1 MAKVIGKPIKR
12 IIEDPPLITGK
23 GKFVYDIDFKG
34 TLYAIF
40 IRSQYAHA
48 KIKSIK
54 CPENSLCFTAK
65 DLPNSIIGLAREEA
79 IYQGQPIAVILA
91 EDEYKAKD
99 LAEKVE
105 VEYEPLPAVINVDDA
120 LKNIHKAKSDLSSNI
135 VLEDEVIVSDT
146 DSVFKK
152 AYKIIEGEIINQ
164 RVIPSAMEP
173 RGAVAYFDGRR
184 LTVWSSTQTP
194 FDLKKS
200 LAEILG
206 NYGVYDIRVIQPYV
220 GGAFGSKIINYAE
233 EFIVAYLAVVTG
245 RPVKWFNTRSED
257 MMSTNHGRDMRL
269 KFKAAFDAEGKLLG
283 IEGTLI
289 MDLGAPIIEINRD
302 SFGMATTAARL
313 LIGRYNVEA
322 LKVKVLGVATNKTFI
337 AAYRGAG
344 RPEATYFIERILN
357 LGARALGIDQY
368 EIREKNIMNEV
379 NYYKLPTG
387 IVYDSGKYREMLK
400 IAKPYYLELLKKR
413 DELRTKGKLA
423 GVGVA
428 IVSEIASF
436 GPYSTAKVKVLPNG
450 RIQVITGTTPHG
462 QGDATAFAQIAA
474 EIFDVDVNQVD
485 VLWGDTDLIADGDL
499 TAGSRSITVGG
510 SAVYEASRR
519 LKEKLLRVVSE
530 KLGVKPDEIEYQDGK
545 FIHKQT
551 GKSMTLAEASRESI
565 NMGMLPEEEYSYVMN
580 LYTSPYGLHMA
591 LVEVDKE
598 TGIVK
603 ILDYKG
609 FDDVGVVVNPLL
621 AEGQVHGGVLQGVS
635 QALYEETIY
644 SQEGNLITST
654 FSDYVIPTAVEGIK
668 VEWKSLAL
676 AKSDTPIGSKGIGE
690 LPTIAATPTVINA
703 IEDAI
708 NKNIYVMPVKP
719 ELILNLLT

>member
-1 MAKVIGKPIKR
+1 MQWNLEVQWLTLME
-12 IIEDPPLITGK
+12 ED
-23 GKFVYDIDFKG
+23 
-34 TLYAIF
+34 
-40 IRSQYAHA
+40 S
-48 KIKSIK
+48 
-54 CPENSLCFTAK
+54 
-65 DLPNSIIGLAREEA
+65 
-79 IYQGQPIAVILA
+79 
-91 EDEYKAKD
+91 
-99 LAEKVE
+99 
-105 VEYEPLPAVINVDDA
+105 
-120 LKNIHKAKSDLSSNI
+120 
-135 VLEDEVIVSDT
+135 
-146 DSVFKK
+146 
-152 AYKIIEGEIINQ
+152 
-164 RVIPSAMEP
+164 
-173 RGAVAYFDGRR
+173 
-184 LTVWSSTQTP
+184 VWSSTQTP

-206 NYGVYDIRVIQPYV
+206 NYGVYDIKVIQPYV

-428 IVSEIASF
+428 IV
-436 GPYSTAKVKVLPNG
+436 N
-450 RIQVITGTTPHG
+450 
-462 QGDATAFAQIAA
+462 
-474 EIFDVDVNQVD
+474 
-485 VLWGDTDLIADGDL
+485 
-499 TAGSRSITVGG
+499 
-510 SAVYEASRR
+510 
-519 LKEKLLRVVSE
+519 
-530 KLGVKPDEIEYQDGK
+530 
-545 FIHKQT
+545 
-551 GKSMTLAEASRESI
+551 
-565 NMGMLPEEEYSYVMN
+565 
-580 LYTSPYGLHMA
+580 
-591 LVEVDKE
+591 
-598 TGIVK
+598 
-603 ILDYKG
+603 
-609 FDDVGVVVNPLL
+609 
-621 AEGQVHGGVLQGVS
+621 
-635 QALYEETIY
+635 
-644 SQEGNLITST
+644 
-654 FSDYVIPTAVEGIK
+654 
-668 VEWKSLAL
+668 
-676 AKSDTPIGSKGIGE
+676 
-690 LPTIAATPTVINA
+690 
-703 IEDAI
+703 
-708 NKNIYVMPVKP
+708 
-719 ELILNLLT
+719 

>member
-1 MAKVIGKPIKR
+1 
-12 IIEDPPLITGK
+12 
-23 GKFVYDIDFKG
+23 
-34 TLYAIF
+34 
-40 IRSQYAHA
+40 
-48 KIKSIK
+48 
-54 CPENSLCFTAK
+54 
-65 DLPNSIIGLAREEA
+65 
-79 IYQGQPIAVILA
+79 
-91 EDEYKAKD
+91 
-99 LAEKVE
+99 
-105 VEYEPLPAVINVDDA
+105 
-120 LKNIHKAKSDLSSNI
+120 
-135 VLEDEVIVSDT
+135 
-146 DSVFKK
+146 
-152 AYKIIEGEIINQ
+152 
-164 RVIPSAMEP
+164 MEP

-200 LAEILG
+200 LSEILED
-206 NYGVYDIRVIQPYV
+206 YGVYDIRVIQPYV

-233 EFIVAYLAVVTG
+233 EFIVAYLAVITG
-245 RPVKWFNTRSED
+245 RPVKWFNTRIED

-269 KFKAAFDAEGKLLG
+269 KFKAAFDSEGRLLG

-289 MDLGAPIIEINRD
+289 MDLGAPIVEINSD
-302 SFGMATTAARL
+302 SFGMAATTARL

-322 LKVKVLGVATNKTFI
+322 LKVKVLGVVTNKTFI
-337 AAYRGAG
+337 GAYRGAG
-344 RPEATYFIERILN
+344 RPEATYFIERIIN

-368 EIREKNIMNEV
+368 EIRERNIMNDV
-379 NYYKLPTG
+379 NYYRLPTG
-387 IVYDSGKYREMLK
+387 IVYDSGKYREMSK

-436 GPYSTAKVKVLPNG
+436 GPYSTAKVKVLHNG

-462 QGDATAFAQIAA
+462 QGDATAFAQITA

-499 TAGSRSITVGG
+499 TAGSRSVTVGG

-530 KLGVKPDEIEYQDGK
+530 KLGVKSDDIEYQGGK

-551 GKSMTLAEASRESI
+551 AKSMTLAEASRESM

-580 LYTSPYGLHMA
+580 LYTSPYGLHMV

-598 TGIVK
+598 TGFVK

-609 FDDVGVVVNPLL
+609 FDDVGVVINPLL
-621 AEGQVHGGVLQGVS
+621 AEEQVHGGVLQGIS
-635 QALYEETIY
+635 QALYEETVY
-644 SQEGNLITST
+644 SQDGNLITST
-654 FSDYVIPTAVEGIK
+654 FSDYVIPTAMEGIK
-668 VEWKSLAL
+668 IEWKSLAL
-676 AKSDTPIGSKGIGE
+676 AKSDTPLGSKGIGE
-690 LPTIAATPTVINA
+690 LPTIAATPAVINA

-719 ELILNLLT
+719 ELILNLLM

>member
-1 MAKVIGKPIKR
+1 M
-12 IIEDPPLITGK
+12 
-23 GKFVYDIDFKG
+23 
-34 TLYAIF
+34 
-40 IRSQYAHA
+40 
-48 KIKSIK
+48 
-54 CPENSLCFTAK
+54 
-65 DLPNSIIGLAREEA
+65 
-79 IYQGQPIAVILA
+79 
-91 EDEYKAKD
+91 
-99 LAEKVE
+99 
-105 VEYEPLPAVINVDDA
+105 
-120 LKNIHKAKSDLSSNI
+120 
-135 VLEDEVIVSDT
+135 
-146 DSVFKK
+146 
-152 AYKIIEGEIINQ
+152 
-164 RVIPSAMEP
+164 
-173 RGAVAYFDGRR
+173 
-184 LTVWSSTQTP
+184 
-194 FDLKKS
+194 
-200 LAEILG
+200 
-206 NYGVYDIRVIQPYV
+206 
-220 GGAFGSKIINYAE
+220 
-233 EFIVAYLAVVTG
+233 
-245 RPVKWFNTRSED
+245 
-257 MMSTNHGRDMRL
+257 
-269 KFKAAFDAEGKLLG
+269 
-283 IEGTLI
+283 
-289 MDLGAPIIEINRD
+289 
-302 SFGMATTAARL
+302 
-313 LIGRYNVEA
+313 
-322 LKVKVLGVATNKTFI
+322 
-337 AAYRGAG
+337 
-344 RPEATYFIERILN
+344 
-357 LGARALGIDQY
+357 
-368 EIREKNIMNEV
+368 
-379 NYYKLPTG
+379 
-387 IVYDSGKYREMLK
+387 
-400 IAKPYYLELLKKR
+400 
-413 DELRTKGKLA
+413 
-423 GVGVA
+423 
-428 IVSEIASF
+428 
-436 GPYSTAKVKVLPNG
+436 PNG

>member
-1 MAKVIGKPIKR
+1 MPRVIGKPLKR

-23 GKFVYDIDFKG
+23 GRFVYDIDFRG
-34 TLYAIF
+34 TLYAVF
-40 IRSQYAHA
+40 VRSQYPHA
-48 KIKSIK
+48 RIKSVK
-54 CPENSLCFTAK
+54 CPEKALCYTAK
-65 DLPNSIIGLAREEA
+65 DLPDIIGLAKEEV

-91 EDEYKAKD
+91 EDEYKARD
-99 LAEKVE
+99 LAEQVE
-105 VEYEPLPAVINVDDA
+105 VEYEPLPAVINVEDA
-120 LKNIHKAKSDLSSNI
+120 LKGNYKAKSDLNSNI
-135 VLEDEVIVSDT
+135 VLEDNVEVGDINSA
-146 DSVFKK
+146 FKR
-152 AYKIIEGEIINQ
+152 AYKIIEAEVVNQ

-200 LAEILG
+200 LSELLG
-206 NYGVYDIRVIQPYV
+206 KYGVYDIRVIQPFV
-220 GGAFGSKIINYAE
+220 GGAFGSKIINYPE

-257 MMSTNHGRDMRL
+257 MMTTNHGRDMRL
-269 KFKAAFDAEGKLLG
+269 RFKAAFDSEGKLLG

-289 MDLGAPIIEINRD
+289 MDLGAPIMEIVRD

-313 LIGRYNVEA
+313 LIGRYKVEA

-337 AAYRGAG
+337 GAYRGAG

-357 LGARALGIDQY
+357 LGARALGIDQF
-368 EIREKNIMNEV
+368 EIRERNIMDDV

-387 IVYDSGKYREMLK
+387 IVYDSGRYREMLR
-400 IAKPYYLELLKKR
+400 IAKPYYQELIKKR
-413 DELRTKGKLA
+413 DELRAKGKLA

-436 GPYSTAKVKVLPNG
+436 GPWSTSKVKVLPNG

-474 EIFDVDVNQVD
+474 EVFEVDVDKVD

-530 KLGVKPDEIEYQDGK
+530 KLGVKPEEIEYRDGK
-545 FIHKQT
+545 FTHKQ
-551 GKSMTLAEASRESI
+551 SQMSLADVAKEAI

-580 LYTSPYGLHMA
+580 LYTSPYGIHMA
-591 LVEVDKE
+591 LVEVDRE
-598 TGIVK
+598 TGFVK

-609 FDDVGVVVNPLL
+609 FDDVGVVVNPIL
-621 AEGQVHGGVLQGVS
+621 AEGQVHGGALQGIS
-635 QALYEETIY
+635 QALYEETVY
-644 SQEGNLITST
+644 SPEGNLITSN
-654 FSDYVIPTAVEGIK
+654 FSDYVIPTAVEGVK

-690 LPTIAATPTVINA
+690 LPTIAATPTILHAV
-703 IEDAI
+703 EDAI
-708 NKNIYVMPVKP
+708 GKNIYTMPIKP
-719 ELILNLLT
+719 EIVLKLLTE